1 MRSKYTEK
9 YIQKIINVHF
19 RSYIK
24 KFFESNNLNL
34 RVNGEKSLNKEWVDL
49 ID

>member
-1 MRSKYTEK
+1 M
-9 YIQKIINVHF
+9 INVHF
-19 RSYIK
+19 RSCIK

-34 RVNGEKSLNKEWVDL
+34 RENGEKSLTKEWVEL